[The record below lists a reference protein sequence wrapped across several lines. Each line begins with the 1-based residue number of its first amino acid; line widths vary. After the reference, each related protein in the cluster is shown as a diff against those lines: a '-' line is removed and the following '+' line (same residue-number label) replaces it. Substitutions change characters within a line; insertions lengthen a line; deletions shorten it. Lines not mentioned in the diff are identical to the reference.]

1 MEIGTAL
8 TKDHR
13 RTEDELQLLFTFFR
27 PEGQLDST
35 VMQQLTTMTQLCG
48 LRDPLSVL
56 MLETSA
62 PGGEK
67 LPGTLERFDFKCAQ
81 STGST
86 DAASAGDPD
95 YVELKDLAASLC
107 DSEKTRTWDEGRQST
122 AGIRRPLRLRICDCL
137 IIQYPVHSRGRSIHI
152 HPCVK
157 LIISKEKKSCAL
169 RITYAVSFAR
179 AND

>member
-1 MEIGTAL
+1 MGVPDGRREVAAYGAELRRLVRYLDVGDGNLSEGSMRCDVNVSVRPVGREAFGTKVEVKNMNSFNAMSRAIDFEIERQTGLIRAG
-8 TKDHR
+8 KG
-13 RTEDELQLLFTFFR
+13 DEVVQ
-27 PEGQLDST
+27 E
-35 VMQQLTTMTQLCG
+35 
-48 LRDPLSVL
+48 
-56 MLETSA
+56 
-62 PGGEK
+62 
-67 LPGTLERFDFKCAQ
+67 
-81 STGST
+81 
-86 DAASAGDPD
+86 
-95 YVELKDLAASLC
+95 
-107 DSEKTRTWDEGRQST
+107 TRTWDEGRQST